1 MKFKSFAKKG
11 AVVVAVT
18 GALVMVSTGV
28 QYKGDLIGGLNDK
41 LAKLESMLGV
51 YSSRYQKDKDT
62 ISKLQD
68 EIAKLKE
75 QLATSNGDKSDL
87 EAQLQEAENEIAKYK
102 ADLTALAGALGIE
115 MDETMGFDTAEKY
128 NALKSA
134 INDEIE
140 ALKTNKTE
148 NEAELKAVA
157 DILGCAKDENG
168 NYTEDISDAVQT
180 LFNYYDEAQAEVT
193 RLEGELEKA
202 NGLVTILQAELKEAN
217 DEIKRLEGIIKK
229 YETDLGNANT
239 KAQKIIDGKQDE
251 VNEIKGDTSNPGETE
266 SGSNPEQKPI
276 EGEQPTD
283 PEPPVDEEQQPEKTA
298 EEQLTEKLTAEK
310 FSKLKTDLTRL
321 ANVNECRNAQIFT
334 ANDGA
339 EMLGFENNPSGDKAI
354 AYKNKETGE
363 WNFRSDNVSLSGTI
377 DEATVQLIANYFNN
391 ELVSQ

>member
-11 AVVVAVT
+11 LVAVAVT

-28 QYKGDLIGGLNDK
+28 QYKGDLISGLNDK
-41 LAKLESMLGV
+41 LAKLESMLGT
-51 YSSRYQKDKDT
+51 YSGRYQKDKDT
-62 ISKLQD
+62 ISKLQA
-68 EIAKLKE
+68 EIASLKE

-87 EAQLQEAENEIAKYK
+87 ETQLDKAEKEIAKYK
-102 ADLTALAGALGIE
+102 ADLTALAGALGIT
-115 MDETMGFDTAEKY
+115 MDETMGFDTPEKY
-128 NALKSA
+128 EALKSA
-134 INDEIE
+134 INTKIE
-140 ALKTNKTE
+140 ALKANKVD

-168 NYTEDISDAVQT
+168 NYTEDISNAVQT
-180 LFNYYDEAQAEVT
+180 LFNYYDEAQKEVT

-202 NGLVTILQAELKEAN
+202 NGLVTSLQSQLEDAN
-217 DEIKRLEGIIKK
+217 EEIKRLEGIIKK

-239 KAQKIIDGKQDE
+239 KAQKIIDGKQTE
-251 VNEIKGDTSNPGETE
+251 VNEIKGEPSEPSDSDVQGLITCDKCGAKYNRGTE
-266 SGSNPEQKPI
+266 H
-276 EGEQPTD
+276 TC
-283 PEPPVDEEQQPEKTA
+283 PPAESEKTC
-298 EEQLTEKLTAEK
+298 EEQLTEKLGADK

-334 ANDGA
+334 ASDGA
-339 EMLGFENNPSGDKAI
+339 EILGFENNPSGDKAI

>member
-11 AVVVAVT
+11 LVAVAVT

-28 QYKGDLIGGLNDK
+28 EYNGDFIGGLNDK

-87 EAQLQEAENEIAKYK
+87 EAKLDKAEKEIAKYQ
-102 ADLTALAGALGIE
+102 ADLTALAGELGIT
-115 MDETMGFDTAEKY
+115 MGDTMGFDTPEKY
-128 NALKSA
+128 EALKSA

-140 ALKTNKTE
+140 ALKTNKVE

-157 DILGCAKDENG
+157 DILGCAD
-168 NYTEDISDAVQT
+168 TDDISDTVQT
-180 LFNYYDEAQAEVT
+180 LFDYYDEAQAEVT

-202 NGLVTILQAELKEAN
+202 NGLVTSLQAELDKAN
-217 DEIKRLEGIIKK
+217 KEIKRLEGIIKK

-239 KAQKIIDGKQDE
+239 KAQQIIDGKQDE
-251 VNEIKGDTSNPGETE
+251 VDEIKADSNPGESE

-276 EGEQPTD
+276 EGEQPTN
-283 PEPPVDEEQQPEKTA
+283 PVNPPAESETKNTCEKCGAKYANGTEHKELA
-298 EEQLTEKLTAEK
+298 KEKLTGNAK
-310 FSKLKTDLTRL
+310 KLADNGYVVGDLTRIVQGSNVRYVIKDL
-321 ANVNECRNAQIFT
+321 DKYGNIFASDLYSNVYANN
-334 ANDGA
+334 
-339 EMLGFENNPSGDKAI
+339 
-354 AYKNKETGE
+354 
-363 WNFRSDNVSLSGTI
+363 GTI
-377 DEATVQLIANYFNN
+377 YNNVFGSDALTDEQVSNLNHWANIK
-391 ELVSQ
+391 